1 MKKVRNVSISISLPL
16 ERLVYLSKR
25 CNETDMSTSQ
35 YMEMLLLDDEH
46 RQKELEEVQP
56 EDIELPEDRLLRAMG
71 VDKVNPKDFEF

>member
-56 EDIELPEDRLLRAMG
+56 EDIELPEDRLLKAMG